1 VSQELSDAEWLRKCA
16 EDIDVACID
25 AIDAKES
32 RRDAARLRSIAAK
45 LERPAIDAVVSEYG
59 GGWAVDYDDFIP
71 AEQLAAM
78 LGCSPAEG
86 MPVKVAISPV

>member
-1 VSQELSDAEWLRKCA
+1 VSQELTDAEWLRETAGFFENCN
-16 EDIDVACID
+16 EELETGSLCP
-25 AIDAKES
+25 ES
-32 RRDAARLRSIAAK
+32 ITRLRSIAAK

-86 MPVKVAISPV
+86 VPVKVTISPA